1 MNKDMLC
8 EVLKSHTAWL
18 CGNEGERADLSG
30 VDLKGIDLS
39 RANLSDAD
47 LCGVNLSMAKLYLA
61 DLSDTDLCDAS
72 LCWTNL
78 RMANLNGANLN
89 GADLRGADL
98 SNADLRNTDLSGAD
112 ISGANLSG
120 ALLNG
125 ADLSGIVYDLHT
137 AFYTLQ
143 CPEEG
148 SFVGY
153 KKAHGYIIKME
164 ILADA
169 KRSSATSRI
178 CRCNAAKVLSI
189 TSIDGKTES
198 SEVFS
203 DYDSTFVYRTGEMV
217 RVDDFD
223 DDRWNEC
230 STGIHF
236 FLTRKE
242 AELYR
247 RY

>member
-8 EVLKSHTAWL
+8 EVLRSHTAWM

-30 VDLKGIDLS
+30 ADLKGIDLS

-47 LCGVNLSMAKLYLA
+47 LCGVDLSMAKLYLA
-61 DLSDTDLCDAS
+61 DLSDADLCDAS

-78 RMANLNGANLN
+78 RMTNLNGANLN

-98 SNADLRNTDLSGAD
+98 SNADLRNTDLSDAD
-112 ISGANLSG
+112 ISGANLNG

-137 AFYTLQ
+137 AFYAPQ

-148 SFVGY
+148 RFVGY
-153 KKAHGYIIKME
+153 KKAHSYIIKME

-178 CRCNAAKVLSI
+178 CRCSAAKVLSI

-203 DYDSTFVYRTGEMV
+203 DYDPTFVYRVGETV
-217 RVDDFD
+217 RVDNFD

-247 RY
+247 H

>member
-1 MNKDMLC
+1 MNKDMLR
-8 EVLKSHTAWL
+8 EVLKSHAAWL

-30 VDLKGIDLS
+30 ADLKGIDLS
-39 RANLSDAD
+39 RVNLNSAD
-47 LCGVNLSMAKLYLA
+47 LCGINLSMAKLLLA

-72 LCWTNL
+72 LCWANL
-78 RMANLNGANLN
+78 HMANLNGANLN

-98 SNADLRNTDLSGAD
+98 SNADLCNTDLSGAD
-112 ISGANLSG
+112 ISGANLDG
-120 ALLNG
+120 AFLSG

-137 AFYTLQ
+137 TFYAPQ

-148 SFVGY
+148 SFIGY

-164 ILADA
+164 ILGDA

-178 CRCNAAKVLSI
+178 CRCSAAKVLSI
-189 TSIDGKTES
+189 TSIDGKTEN

-203 DYDSTFVYRTGEMV
+203 DYDPTFVYRVGETV
-217 RVDDFD
+217 RVDNFD

>member
-8 EVLKSHTAWL
+8 EVLKSHAAWL

-30 VDLKGIDLS
+30 ADLKEIDLS
-39 RANLSDAD
+39 RVDLSGAD
-47 LCGVNLSMAKLYLA
+47 MCGVNLCLAKLYNI
-61 DLSDTDLCDAS
+61 DLSDTDLSDAS
-72 LCWTNL
+72 LCWTDL
-78 RMANLNGANLN
+78 YMTNLNGANLN

-98 SNADLRNTDLSGAD
+98 SNADLCNTDLSGAD
-112 ISGANLSG
+112 ISGANLDG
-120 ALLNG
+120 AFLSG

-137 AFYTLQ
+137 TFYALQ

-178 CRCNAAKVLSI
+178 CRCSAAKVLSI

-203 DYDSTFVYRTGEMV
+203 DYDPTFVYRVGETV
-217 RVDDFD
+217 RVDNFD

>member
-1 MNKDMLC
+1 MNKDMLR

-30 VDLKGIDLS
+30 ANLNGIDLS
-39 RANLSDAD
+39 RVNLDSAD
-47 LCGVNLSMAKLYLA
+47 MCGIGLSMAKLYLA
-61 DLSDTDLCDAS
+61 NLSNADLCDAS

-78 RMANLNGANLN
+78 HMANLNGANLN

-98 SNADLRNTDLSGAD
+98 SNSDLRNTDLSGAD
-112 ISGANLSG
+112 ISGANLDG
-120 ALLNG
+120 AFLSG

-137 AFYTLQ
+137 TFYASQ

-178 CRCNAAKVLSI
+178 CRCSTAKVLSI

-203 DYDSTFVYRTGEMV
+203 DYDPTFVYRVGEIV
-217 RVDDFD
+217 RVDNFD
-223 DDRWNEC
+223 DNRWNEC